1 MNVIFTIKSKRH
13 IGNILSQIGRI
24 KVVKIGNTNKY
35 TLDMKYND
43 VTIDDNFLEECKKD
57 IQLIDADATIFYKV
71 LN

>member
-13 IGNILSQIGRI
+13 IGNILSKIG
-24 KVVKIGNTNKY
+24 KVKVMKIGNTNKY
-35 TLDMKYND
+35 TLDVNYDN

-57 IQLIDADATIFYKV
+57 IQLIDTDATIFYKV